1 VSDYE
6 ASPYDWV
13 AGHVEM
19 YERTGGKEGLDFN
32 GFPCIVLT
40 TTGRKSGKL
49 RKSPLIRVPNG
60 DGYLVVASMGGQPKH
75 PVWYLNLMANPEVQL
90 QDGPD
95 KRDYTARLAEADEHD
110 DLWKVAVAVYS
121 EYEEYQQRCDR
132 QIPVVIL
139 TPH

>member
-1 VSDYE
+1 MSDYQ

-49 RKSPLIRVPNG
+49 RKTPLIRVPNG

-75 PVWYLNLMANPEVQL
+75 PVWYLNLMDTPEVQL
-90 QDGPD
+90 QDGPN
-95 KRDYTARLAEADEHD
+95 KRDYTARLAAADEYD